1 MFFKTIQTK
10 GNFALLT
17 AAGEDKRLG
26 GVDSNSAHVITMGI
40 EVVNALQCVVVEHS
54 NLKKFD

>member
-1 MFFKTIQTK
+1 MLFLTIVL
-10 GNFALLT
+10 ALLT

-26 GVDSNSAHVITMGI
+26 RVYSNSAHVITMGI

-54 NLKKFD
+54 NLKKFG